1 MKVSFMS
8 CTVLMNIFML
18 NEDVFNCFR
27 NHIRS
32 MIKLMHKAVNVK
44 FM

>member
-8 CTVLMNIFML
+8 CIVLMDIFML
-18 NEDVFNCFR
+18 NEYVFNYFR
-27 NHIRS
+27 NHVRS
-32 MIKLMHKAVNVK
+32 IIKFMHKAVNVK

>member
-8 CTVLMNIFML
+8 CIVLMNIFML
-18 NEDVFNCFR
+18 NEDVFNRFR
-27 NHIRS
+27 NHSRS
-32 MIKLMHKAVNVK
+32 IIKFMHKAVNVK

>member
-8 CTVLMNIFML
+8 CIVLMDIFML
-18 NEDVFNCFR
+18 DEDVFNCFR
-27 NHIRS
+27 NRIRS
-32 MIKLMHKAVNVK
+32 ILTFMHKAVNVK

>member
-8 CTVLMNIFML
+8 CIVLMNIFML
-18 NEDVFNCFR
+18 NEDVFNWFK
-27 NHIRS
+27 NHIKS
-32 MIKLMHKAVNVK
+32 IIKFMHQAVNVK

>member
-8 CTVLMNIFML
+8 CIVLMDIFML
-18 NEDVFNCFR
+18 NEDVSNCLR

-32 MIKLMHKAVNVK
+32 IIKFMHKEVNAKLM
-44 FM
+44 

>member
-1 MKVSFMS
+1 MKVSYMS
-8 CTVLMNIFML
+8 CIVLMNIFML

-32 MIKLMHKAVNVK
+32 MIKFMHKAVNVK

>member
-8 CTVLMNIFML
+8 CIVLMNILML

-27 NHIRS
+27 NRIRS
-32 MIKLMHKAVNVK
+32 MIKFMHKAVNVK